1 MPSRF
6 EFERA
11 IKRSD
16 LPPLARL
23 IALVI
28 ASWADSDTGSIA
40 HKNQPAQSVLLEA
53 TGMSK
58 GSFLT
63 HRKTLL
69 DAGWLKCDSPDRA
82 KAQKEHAQNVY
93 SIHIPDGKAGSGA
106 DLAIP
111 RKSGKSDKARSGAD
125 PAQSDKSDLAR
136 SGADLAQPAEVGHG
150 PVRLGQELT
159 TRVFPSPVTPLLP
172 VDDGGQD
179 SSSNEDRIPDA
190 FAYIQPLI
198 TAMTDAGFRAIS
210 WQMQPEDL
218 QSVARVLRRAG
229 VEAMVESARNAK
241 SREPI
246 RYARFFLKAGWAG
259 LPPKSTRPRVVK
271 ADPAAGKPPHCG
283 DPDCDPVTRTRD
295 VENDRGLRFSQP
307 CPKCH
312 PAARKDPA
320 A

>member
-23 IALVI
+23 IAFVI
-28 ASWADSDTGSIA
+28 ASWADADTGSIA
-40 HKNQPAQSVLLEA
+40 HRNQPAQSVLLEA

-69 DAGWLKCDSPDRA
+69 DAGWLKCDSPDRS
-82 KAQKEHAQNVY
+82 KAQTEHAQNVY

-106 DLAIP
+106 DLAKTDKRP
-111 RKSGKSDKARSGAD
+111 GKRRE
-125 PAQSDKSDLAR
+125 PR
-136 SGADLAQPAEVGHG
+136 SGADLALGQEPTQPKRAKGTKSG
-150 PVRLGQELT
+150 STLGQELT
-159 TRVFPSPVTPLLP
+159 TRVFPSSVTPLLQA
-172 VDDGGQD
+172 DESKQA

-198 TAMTDAGFRAIS
+198 AAMTNAGFRAIS
-210 WQMQPEDL
+210 WQMQPDDT

-229 VEAMVESARNAK
+229 ITAMVESAVNAK
-241 SREPI
+241 ATARTPI
-246 RYARFFLKAGWAG
+246 RYATYFLKSGWVG
-259 LPPKSTRPRVVK
+259 LPPKSTAPQPTRQ
-271 ADPAAGKPPHCG
+271 AEKPPWCE
-283 DPDCDPVTRTRD
+283 DPDCDPITRTRD
-295 VENDRGLRFSQP
+295 IENDRGLRFSQP
-307 CPKCH
+307 CAKCH
-312 PAARKDPA
+312 PTRKASAA
-320 A
+320 

>member
-23 IALVI
+23 IAFVI
-28 ASWADSDTGSIA
+28 ASWADADTGSIA

-69 DAGWLKCDSPDRA
+69 DAGWVKCDSPERV

-125 PAQSDKSDLAR
+125 PAQSDKSGLAR
-136 SGADLAQPAEVGHG
+136 SGADLAKAPEVGHG
-150 PVRLGQELT
+150 AVRLGQELT
-159 TRVFPSPVTPLLP
+159 TRVFPSSVSPLLP
-172 VDDGGQD
+172 PSEGGQGG
-179 SSSNEDRIPDA
+179 SNKEDRTPDA
-190 FAYIQPLI
+190 FSYIQPLI
-198 TAMTDAGFRAIS
+198 AAMTDAGFKAIS
-210 WQMQPEDL
+210 WQMQAEDL
-218 QSVARVLRRAG
+218 HAVARVMQRAG
-229 VEAMVESARNAK
+229 VDAMVESAVNARK
-241 SREPI
+241 TARTPI
-246 RYARFFLKAGWAG
+246 RFASYFLKSGWGG
-259 LPPKSTRPRVVK
+259 LPPKSTKPQ
-271 ADPAAGKPPHCG
+271 PAAAEKPPYCG
-283 DPDCDPVTRTRD
+283 DPDCDPITRFRD
-295 VENDRGLRFSQP
+295 VEDNRGLRYSAP
-307 CPKCH
+307 CPNCH
-312 PAARKDPA
+312 PNRKEPA